1 METHSSILAWKSP
14 WTEEPG
20 GLQSMGLHDWACVH
34 EGGGWRVGSNK
45 LVELKKIIIIKK
57 GQLSGKYGKFLLLQ
71 NSLKINRNMKP
82 LIFSTW
88 KTFFFFLFLMK
99 WARWRTYRQDKS
111 LMNPFVQ
118 STFPGRKR
126 ISKECWNTRRRMS
139 KNLWRTWFWASILKG
154 LSGACQWW
162 ERLVT
167 HLLVTLVSLV
177 SLACY
182 VQYCHSILT
191 PSWLSVTLQGHQRG
205 LPVRVTWGLLSSCC
219 PL

>member
-1 METHSSILAWKSP
+1 MATHSSILAWKSP

-20 GLQSMGLHDWACVH
+20 RLQSMGLHDWACVH
-34 EGGGWRVGSNK
+34 EGGGWWVGSNK

-57 GQLSGKYGKFLLLQ
+57 KGQLSGKYGTFLLLQ

-99 WARWRTYRQDKS
+99 WARWRTYRRDKS
-111 LMNPFVQ
+111 LMNPFVP

-154 LSGACQWW
+154 LSGAHQWW

-167 HLLVTLVSLV
+167 HLLNIHAGFFSQPCVLCAILPQHSEPIMAVSHPTRTPART
-177 SLACY
+177 AC
-182 VQYCHSILT
+182 
-191 PSWLSVTLQGHQRG
+191 
-205 LPVRVTWGLLSSCC
+205 
-219 PL
+219 